1 MRLKVSNE
9 QSSPRISIQDPS
21 LLFLQVVPAACRF
34 NCSFEAFYDLCI
46 ILPLLPVSYFIRN
59 LLYTYPTY
67 TCTCSRKILCFRK
80 IISNYAENIFMFT
93 TAQSTPQRQLLVF
106 ACSCVQ
112 TTWLRDPWRYP
123 LLPTAELPQ
132 VQLPSYSTTFQVKT
146 TRCSQ
151 YLQF

>member
-1 MRLKVSNE
+1 MNNPPPEYPSKIHHCYFCRW
-9 QSSPRISIQDPS
+9 S
-21 LLFLQVVPAACRF
+21 LLHAGSIVHLKPFTIYV
-34 NCSFEAFYDLCI
+34 
-46 ILPLLPVSYFIRN
+46 LPLLPVSYFIRN

-67 TCTCSRKILCFRK
+67 TCSRKILCFRK

>member
-1 MRLKVSNE
+1 MNNPPPEYPSKIHHCYFCRW
-9 QSSPRISIQDPS
+9 S
-21 LLFLQVVPAACRF
+21 LLHAGSIVHLKPFTIYVLYCPSCR
-34 NCSFEAFYDLCI
+34 CLISFEI
-46 ILPLLPVSYFIRN
+46 YFTR
-59 LLYTYPTY
+59 TPPTY
-67 TCTCSRKILCFRK
+67 TCSRKILCFRK